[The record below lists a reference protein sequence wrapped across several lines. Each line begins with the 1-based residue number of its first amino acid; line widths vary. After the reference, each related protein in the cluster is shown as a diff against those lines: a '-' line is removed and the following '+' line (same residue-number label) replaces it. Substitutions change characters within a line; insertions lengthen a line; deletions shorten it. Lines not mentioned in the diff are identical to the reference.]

1 MPISV
6 VCPGCKK
13 RFSVSEK
20 FAGQEGPCPKCK
32 EKIKIPEL
40 ADQVVVHAP
49 EDAGPKDKKGRSISK
64 PILREETRFSP
75 KIAAAIAGGA
85 LVVLVLAIILRAGE
99 GESVS
104 PVILA
109 FGALLLAPPLVLGGY
124 SFLRNDE
131 LEPYR
136 GKELLVRALSCGAAY
151 AFLWGVYWWVPWAL
165 ELEGGFQIMQL
176 LYIFPPLVM
185 AGGFAAFASLDLDY
199 SMGLIHYGFY
209 LLVTA
214 ALCFV
219 MGVPLFASAG

>member
-49 EDAGPKDKKGRSISK
+49 EDAGPKDAKGRATSK
-64 PILREETRFSP
+64 PILREETKFSP
-75 KIAAAIAGGA
+75 KVAAGIAGG
-85 LVVLVLAIILRAGE
+85 VVLVLVMAIILRGNAN
-99 GESVS
+99 
-104 PVILA
+104 PVILIL
-109 FGALLLAPPLVLGGY
+109 GSLLLGPPVVLGGY

-131 LEPYR
+131 LEPYV
-136 GKELLVRALSCGAAY
+136 GKELLVRALACGAAY
-151 AFLWGVYWWVPWAL
+151 AFLWLVYWWVPSEYGL
-165 ELEGGFQIMQL
+165 GLEGGLQLTQL
-176 LYIFPPLVM
+176 LYILPPLVM

-199 SMGLIHYGFY
+199 SMGLVHYGFY
-209 LLVTA
+209 LLITA
-214 ALCFV
+214 ALCFI
-219 MGVPLFASAG
+219 MGVPLFASAS

>member
-1 MPISV
+1 MPISI

-13 RFSVSEK
+13 RFTVSEK

-32 EKIKIPEL
+32 ETIKIPEL
-40 ADQVVVHAP
+40 GDQVVVHAP
-49 EDAGPKDKKGRSISK
+49 EDAGPKDAKGRAVSK
-64 PILREETRFSP
+64 PILREETKFSP
-75 KIAAAIAGGA
+75 KIAAAIAGGVV
-85 LVVLVLAIILRAGE
+85 LVLVLAIILRGSAN
-99 GESVS
+99 
-104 PVILA
+104 PIILA

-131 LEPYR
+131 LEPYL

-165 ELEGGFQIMQL
+165 GLENGFQITQL
-176 LYIFPPLVM
+176 LYILPPLVM